1 MIKFDAPDSME
12 IEIAKVF
19 NKPGRYFL
27 NRPLIVLLEV
37 SNWEGMSVAETDI
50 LPGPWS
56 RV

>member
-37 SNWEGMSVAETDI
+37 SSDGSYEWISDGN
-50 LPGPWS
+50 
-56 RV
+56 